1 MVAFYGT
8 GLDKDPSI
16 AIFHKQLKK
25 HVQSTLFNLG
35 EQLERRLKTDL
46 QALLDNGKL
55 KCDKSKQLVMS
66 FEDFCSLST
75 LAVKYSVLR
84 VNAQESTWDTQ
95 RRKLIRKKKGQKMK
109 WIETE
114 ISNDYA
120 QFVVAQSL
128 AETSYFE
135 EANEVCYRFLELT
148 TE

>member
-1 MVAFYGT
+1 M
-8 GLDKDPSI
+8 
-16 AIFHKQLKK
+16 
-25 HVQSTLFNLG
+25 G

-46 QALLDNGKL
+46 QALIDKGEL
-55 KCDKSKQLVMS
+55 KCDRNKQPVMS

-109 WIETE
+109 WIDTE

-120 QFVVAQSL
+120 QFVVA
-128 AETSYFE
+128 
-135 EANEVCYRFLELT
+135 
-148 TE
+148 

>member
-1 MVAFYGT
+1 M
-8 GLDKDPSI
+8 
-16 AIFHKQLKK
+16 
-25 HVQSTLFNLG
+25 G

-46 QALLDNGKL
+46 QALLDTGKL
-55 KCDKSKQLVMS
+55 KCDRSKEPVMS
-66 FEDFCSLST
+66 FEDYCSIST

-109 WIETE
+109 WIDAE

-135 EANEVCYRFLELT
+135 EANEVCYRFFELK
-148 TE
+148 TEQSEQLFKSHVLMKPE

>member
-1 MVAFYGT
+1 M
-8 GLDKDPSI
+8 
-16 AIFHKQLKK
+16 
-25 HVQSTLFNLG
+25 
-35 EQLERRLKTDL
+35 
-46 QALLDNGKL
+46 
-55 KCDKSKQLVMS
+55 MS
-66 FEDFCSLST
+66 FEHFCSLST

-84 VNAQESTWDTQ
+84 VNAQESTWDTE

-135 EANEVCYRFLELT
+135 EANEVCYRFFELT
-148 TE
+148 TEQSEQLFKSHILMKPE